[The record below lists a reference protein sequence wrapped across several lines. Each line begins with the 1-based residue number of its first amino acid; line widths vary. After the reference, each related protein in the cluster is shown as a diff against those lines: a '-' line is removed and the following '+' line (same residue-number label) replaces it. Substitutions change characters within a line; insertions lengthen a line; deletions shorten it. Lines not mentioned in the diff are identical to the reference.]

1 MFGERRSRFS
11 RVNFHSKGLAID
23 RGKMFGDTAAVSS
36 MLDRLRHG
44 HVLRCGPRNWPLP
57 VPLPGEGRGGRVSLH
72 AANCADPPQEGSV
85 PLRILRR
92 HPMNP
97 AVGCSGLP

>member
-1 MFGERRSRFS
+1 
-11 RVNFHSKGLAID
+11 
-23 RGKMFGDTAAVSS
+23 

-85 PLRILRR
+85 PLRI
-92 HPMNP
+92 PP
-97 AVGCSGLP
+97 SASDESGGWLFRLALTSLSG